1 MSKPLKVLIAEDS
14 PDDAELTV
22 RGLRKAGF
30 EPEYRVVETE
40 EDFRAALLGDV
51 ELVLSDYSMPQ
62 MNALKALELVSASGL
77 DLPLIIISGTI
88 GEETAVDAMRK
99 GAADYLLKDRLG
111 RLGQAVSAVLEQKR
125 LRLERHTAERIHGE
139 SERRF
144 REMLENVEL
153 IALML
158 DADGRV
164 TFCNDFLLLTTGWRR
179 DEVVGADW
187 LARFIPEAGDELRNL
202 FFLRLKEGKIPPH
215 HQSPVRTRTG
225 ELREILW
232 NNTML
237 RDSEGRTIGIASV
250 GEDVTERRRAEQALR
265 ASEERFRQIAEYI
278 QEVFWIEDQNAKEVL
293 YVSPAYAT
301 IWGRSCESLYK
312 APGNWIDSIHP
323 DDKER
328 VKEAAT
334 AKRSSGSFDETYRIV
349 RPDGVTRW
357 IRDRAFPVWDKEG
370 RIYRFV
376 GTAEDITEH
385 KKLEEQFLR
394 AQRLE
399 SLGMLAAGIA
409 HDLNNVLAPVLM
421 AAPMLREN
429 IQDSEDLALLTTVEK
444 SASRGAALV
453 KQILSFAH
461 GIGGEPV
468 VVQVRHLVNDVAAI
482 IRETF
487 PKNIRLELQIDQDP
501 WTITGNPTQ
510 IHQVLLNL
518 CVNARDAMPEGG
530 SLRLRCENCVFDERA
545 AMAIK
550 GARAG
555 PWLVLDV
562 EDTGTGMEPAVQAHI
577 WEPFFTTKTADK
589 GTGLGLSTVRGI
601 VETHHG
607 FIALASQPGQGTRFR
622 VFLPATGGEA
632 GVENPI
638 PAAPRGGGEFILV
651 VDDEATIR
659 EMVKAIVS
667 SHGYRVLAAVD
678 GIEAIAMLAPRTG
691 EIDIVVADML
701 MPRLGGRPLI
711 DVIRRLNPS
720 VKLLA
725 MSGSHEGWD
734 AVEGRGSRADSFIMK
749 PFTGEELLTK
759 IHSLLHPVKTP
770 GA

>member
-1 MSKPLKVLIAEDS
+1 
-14 PDDAELTV
+14 
-22 RGLRKAGF
+22 
-30 EPEYRVVETE
+30 
-40 EDFRAALLGDV
+40 
-51 ELVLSDYSMPQ
+51 
-62 MNALKALELVSASGL
+62 
-77 DLPLIIISGTI
+77 
-88 GEETAVDAMRK
+88 
-99 GAADYLLKDRLG
+99 
-111 RLGQAVSAVLEQKR
+111 
-125 LRLERHTAERIHGE
+125 
-139 SERRF
+139 
-144 REMLENVEL
+144 
-153 IALML
+153 
-158 DADGRV
+158 
-164 TFCNDFLLLTTGWRR
+164 
-179 DEVVGADW
+179 
-187 LARFIPEAGDELRNL
+187 
-202 FFLRLKEGKIPPH
+202 
-215 HQSPVRTRTG
+215 
-225 ELREILW
+225 
-232 NNTML
+232 
-237 RDSEGRTIGIASV
+237 
-250 GEDVTERRRAEQALR
+250 
-265 ASEERFRQIAEYI
+265 
-278 QEVFWIEDQNAKEVL
+278 
-293 YVSPAYAT
+293 
-301 IWGRSCESLYK
+301 
-312 APGNWIDSIHP
+312 
-323 DDKER
+323 
-328 VKEAAT
+328 
-334 AKRSSGSFDETYRIV
+334 
-349 RPDGVTRW
+349 
-357 IRDRAFPVWDKEG
+357 
-370 RIYRFV
+370 
-376 GTAEDITEH
+376 
-385 KKLEEQFLR
+385 
-394 AQRLE
+394 
-399 SLGMLAAGIA
+399 
-409 HDLNNVLAPVLM
+409 
-421 AAPMLREN
+421 MLREN

-453 KQILSFAH
+453 KQILGFAH

-759 IHSLLHPVKTP
+759 IHSLLHPGAAP